1 MRYILQVWRLIMASK
16 TIAFDFDGV
25 IHNYTKGWYD
35 GSIYDT
41 YNTDVI
47 ECMCNLM
54 QLGYSVAIVSTRHP
68 IQISEW
74 WNKHDFPVKAD
85 PVINDTPFWNNTKYV
100 GIFNR
105 KIPAMVYVDDRAFKF
120 NPDKVDDLFDNI
132 INFKTW
138 QDEQRVQDTE
148 SYNITLDKA
157 IEMCQEIV
165 NRNKTLLKYNDLIA
179 CIDSNDIRAIHKLLE
194 QIKEVK

>member
-1 MRYILQVWRLIMASK
+1 MTSK

-47 ECMCNLM
+47 ECMCKLM

-148 SYNITLDKA
+148 LYNITLDKA

-165 NRNKTLLKYNDLIA
+165 DRNKTLLKYNDLIA